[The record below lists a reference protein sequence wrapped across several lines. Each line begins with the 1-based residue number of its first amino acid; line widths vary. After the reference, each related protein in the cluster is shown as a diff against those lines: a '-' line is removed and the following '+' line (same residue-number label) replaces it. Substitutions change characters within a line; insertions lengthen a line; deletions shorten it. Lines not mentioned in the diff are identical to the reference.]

1 MRKVSH
7 PTSGGVVT
15 GLELT
20 TPLDVAFD
28 TTTRCIKLQ
37 HENQLL
43 LDPWVGCSPPKTR
56 KVPSDAQ
63 LQVLKVVLCSL
74 KISNHGLVFMS
85 ARCTMYSPWASMLEV
100 VKVGLFELFANSTTG
115 KVPTNNELP
124 SQSKSGN
131 R

>member
-1 MRKVSH
+1 MNDEQKSPPFPGRGFFK
-7 PTSGGVVT
+7 T
-15 GLELT
+15 
-20 TPLDVAFD
+20 DV
-28 TTTRCIKLQ
+28 
-37 HENQLL
+37 
-43 LDPWVGCSPPKTR
+43 PPPKTR
-56 KVPSDAQ
+56 KVSSDEQ

-100 VKVGLFELFANSTTG
+100 VKVGLFKLFANSTTG

-124 SQSKSGN
+124 SQRKSGN